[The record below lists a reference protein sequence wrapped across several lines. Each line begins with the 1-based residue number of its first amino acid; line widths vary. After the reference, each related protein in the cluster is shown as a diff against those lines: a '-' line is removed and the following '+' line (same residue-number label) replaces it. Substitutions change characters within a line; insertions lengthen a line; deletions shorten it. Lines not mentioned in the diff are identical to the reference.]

1 MGTISKDNP
10 KRWFIVQDNGT
21 GEESIILFG
30 NAGDQGVNVLV
41 TGQPILRTYLS
52 ENTLESIVNT
62 VANIPDYYK
71 DSIETE
77 SEKFQGPSGE
87 Y

>member
-1 MGTISKDNP
+1 MGHISKTDPN
-10 KRWFIVQDNGT
+10 RWFIVQSAIS
-21 GEESIILFG
+21 GEPGIIVFG
-30 NAGDQGVNVLV
+30 SAGDQGVNELG

-77 SEKFQGPSGE
+77 SEKFQGPSGK